1 MIPSSTAPPRDPF
14 SPAPPVHVRTWR
26 ALRATIGPTIRFLFE
41 TEVHVYSFS
50 IAANVLLSFFPF
62 VLTMILICRWVFRWE
77 PGVRAILYAVGDYFP
92 NYHGGGY
99 IDIVGYLNT
108 AAWDHK
114 GISLLSI
121 LLLFLTANGI
131 FEPLEVALNRAWRVE
146 KNRSYL
152 RNQLVSL
159 GMIFVCGT
167 LVLLS
172 TNLTAWNHLFITKT
186 FGSNALTE
194 FLKDSLFRVIAI
206 PLSIT
211 VIFLV
216 YWLLPNRKVPI
227 RRILPVSIVV
237 GLLLEGLKYIDLMTW
252 PWLLAKLKGEEG
264 PFVHSASI
272 IVWAFFG
279 AMIVLAGAEWAARVT
294 IERVAKS
301 QDRDHVSLAP
311 PLAPEQVE

>member
-1 MIPSSTAPPRDPF
+1 MIQSPTAPPHDPF
-14 SPAPPVHVRTWR
+14 QQAPPVRIRTWR
-26 ALRATIGPTIRFLFE
+26 AFRSTIEPTVRFLFE

-77 PGVRAILYAVGDYFP
+77 AGVRAILYAVEDYFP

-99 IDIVGYLNT
+99 IDMVGYLNT
-108 AAWDHK
+108 AAWAHK
-114 GISLLSI
+114 SVSLLSI

-131 FEPLEVALNRAWRVE
+131 FEPLEVALNRAWRVQ

-152 RNQLVSL
+152 RNQIVSL

-172 TNLTAWNHLFITKT
+172 TSLTAWNHEFITKT
-186 FGSNALTE
+186 FGSNVVTE
-194 FLKDSLFRVIAI
+194 FLRNFLFRVVAI
-206 PLSIT
+206 PLSMA

-216 YWLLPNRKVPI
+216 YWLLPNRRIPI
-227 RRILPVSIVV
+227 RRVLPASIVV
-237 GLLLEGLKYIDLMTW
+237 GLLLEGLKYVDLITW

-279 AMIVLAGAEWAARVT
+279 ALIVLAGAEWAARVT
-294 IERVAKS
+294 IGGESAAKQS
-301 QDRDHVSLAP
+301 DSV
-311 PLAPEQVE
+311 